1 MRVVVVIVIIGG
13 LIWLGWRTP
22 FKQRFDEAKRT
33 ITSELNDLSK
43 KQQKNQDA
51 SVKRH

>member
-1 MRVVVVIVIIGG
+1 MRVVVVVVIIGG
-13 LIWLGWRTP
+13 LISLGWRTP